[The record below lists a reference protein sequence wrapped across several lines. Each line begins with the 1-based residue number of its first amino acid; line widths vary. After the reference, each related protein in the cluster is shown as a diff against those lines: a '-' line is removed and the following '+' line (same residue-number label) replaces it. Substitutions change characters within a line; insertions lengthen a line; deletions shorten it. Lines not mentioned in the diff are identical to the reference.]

1 MKRAENRRI
10 ERLSQTRFLAVKS
23 AKTKEQRE
31 REREIVFRYSRE
43 SDSPR
48 ASTCSTCPPSED
60 LLVLH
65 ILLPPAL
72 HTRARACAHYT
83 SPYTKWTAITTYT
96 RLSLVF
102 TSTEKLA
109 SGNPPSL
116 SPFVLS
122 FSLQDRVI
130 FTCHISLIYY
140 LLVIHF
146 VCLFV
151 TWRVQFTHFR
161 S

>member
-31 REREIVFRYSRE
+31 RERDRVSIFPRVWLTSCQHVFYLPAFGGPLG
-43 SDSPR
+43 SPY
-48 ASTCSTCPPSED
+48 PPS
-60 LLVLH
+60 
-65 ILLPPAL
+65 PAL

-146 VCLFV
+146 VCLLV

>member
-1 MKRAENRRI
+1 M
-10 ERLSQTRFLAVKS
+10 
-23 AKTKEQRE
+23 
-31 REREIVFRYSRE
+31 FRYSRE

-146 VCLFV
+146 VWLLV

-161 S
+161 SYSSLER